1 MDERGVN
8 KHIGSASLTALGVFL
23 VDLIG
28 DEALVV
34 ILLPKRVL
42 DLGVNKLI
50 GSGPVEGGFDDSN

>member
-8 KHIGSASLTALGVFL
+8 KHIGSASLTALGVLL

-34 ILLPKRVL
+34 ILLPTRVV
-42 DLGVNKLI
+42 DLGVNKFI

>member
-8 KHIGSASLTALGVFL
+8 KHIGSASLTALGVLL

-34 ILLPKRVL
+34 ILLPTRVV

>member
-1 MDERGVN
+1 MDDRGVN
-8 KHIGSASLTALGVFL
+8 KHIGSASLTALGVLL

-34 ILLPKRVL
+34 ILLPTRVVV
-42 DLGVNKLI
+42 LGVNKLI